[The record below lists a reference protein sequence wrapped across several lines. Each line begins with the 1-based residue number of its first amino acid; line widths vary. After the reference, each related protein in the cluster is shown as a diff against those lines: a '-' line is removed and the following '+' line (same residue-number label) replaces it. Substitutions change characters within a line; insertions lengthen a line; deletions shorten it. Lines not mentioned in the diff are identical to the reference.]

1 MKYRFTVL
9 GLLPLILAACSTD
22 ESGAQAIS
30 QVQPTTASSVTEEAP
45 ATRWYQ
51 FQHVS
56 QGVKVYQ
63 QNCAVCHGK
72 QGEGAANW
80 RQAGADGK
88 YPAPPLNGTGHAWH
102 HPLKMLAH
110 VIKNGSPGGQGGMQA
125 WKGKLSDAEILSAI
139 AWFQSEWPE
148 EVYNIWAKR
157 EVARAEAS
165 KRGRAGKGT

>member
-1 MKYRFTVL
+1 MKYRFTAL

-22 ESGAQAIS
+22 EPGAQTTS
-30 QVQPTTASSVTEEAP
+30 QVKPPLASVMEEPPVP

-56 QGVKVYQ
+56 QGAEVYQ
-63 QNCAVCHGK
+63 QNCAACHGK
-72 QGEGAANW
+72 RGEGAANW

-110 VIKNGSPGGQGGMQA
+110 VIKNGSPGGQGNMQA
-125 WKGKLSDAEILSAI
+125 WRGKLSDDEIFSAI
-139 AWFQSEWPE
+139 AWFQSKWPNE
-148 EVYNIWAKR
+148 IYNTWAKR
-157 EVARAEAS
+157 EAA
-165 KRGRAGKGT
+165 KRG